1 MVPTTFKNEQE
12 ILLKYKM
19 GEKNELETEYMG
31 QDSVHEVEGT
41 EAYTGEK
48 GEKGNSVFILGHL
61 KKNLP

>member
-19 GEKNELETEYMG
+19 GEKNELETEYLG

-48 GEKGNSVFILGHL
+48 GEKV
-61 KKNLP
+61 KKLRKRMHPSTLH

>member
-1 MVPTTFKNEQE
+1 
-12 ILLKYKM
+12 M

-48 GEKGNSVFILGHL
+48 GEKV
-61 KKNLP
+61 KKLRKRMHPSTLH